1 MAGMLELS
9 DQEFKTTFNM
19 LRTLINNFDNLQEQV
34 GNVSREMEILRKN
47 QKKCQRS
54 KTVNKIKNA
63 SNEVVTRLDMAEK
76 RILKL
81 EDMSTETS
89 KT

>member
-1 MAGMLELS
+1 
-9 DQEFKTTFNM
+9 M

-81 EDMSTETS
+81 EDMSTET
-89 KT
+89 T